1 MNRRPLAAVA
11 SLFALA
17 ACAPDRHGDLR
28 REVELRPAGAPSRL
42 LFRGVGV
49 GSSREEAREVF
60 GEDALGPGDGARLGE
75 HRTVDFGTDLQVLW
89 NTEGGAVDHL
99 VLTFTGNPI
108 ALGKLSD
115 RWLEVF
121 RHAGADCGEHA
132 CYWTE
137 GDVDLATLTVRRGW
151 YGPTEFTVFVDR

>member
-1 MNRRPLAAVA
+1 M
-11 SLFALA
+11 
-17 ACAPDRHGDLR
+17 
-28 REVELRPAGAPSRL
+28 ELRPAGAPSRL

-49 GSSREEAREVF
+49 GSSREEAREIF

-137 GDVDLATLTVRRGW
+137 GDVDLRDPHDSARLVRSDRGHRVRR
-151 YGPTEFTVFVDR
+151 PLSDARFARRDR